1 MKQAAR
7 LWMLAAALLV
17 FTLICAAIAS
27 AQGFSAPS
35 QAPILLAAAQGE
47 KTAHGAEGEATK
59 EEGGHELPNFMLW
72 IHILNHDRI
81 DAWIEGVNASLPPL
95 LHITWLNIENFVYYS
110 IVVIF
115 LCTIVVIGS
124 RRRALRPKSRLYL
137 FLELIAVALYEFF
150 YQALGKDTRKYIAL
164 TGTLFVY
171 ILCLNLLGLIPLMK
185 SPSSVWGVNV
195 AMALFVFF
203 YVQYTAIV
211 RNGVLGYLKHL
222 RGDPWWMFPLMFPLH
237 LIGELIKPVSLSLR
251 LFGNILGED
260 TLLAVFSSLIVV
272 GFISMPLH
280 SPFMFMAVLFSTI
293 QALIFSMLTAVYI
306 SLMLPHEEH
315 GH

>member
-1 MKQAAR
+1 MKQAVR

-27 AQGFSAPS
+27 TQSHSAPTQPS
-35 QAPILLAAAQGE
+35 IQLVAGG
-47 KTAHGAEGEATK
+47 HGGEAAGSA
-59 EEGGHELPNFMLW
+59 GGEAEKGSHYELPNFMLW

-81 DAWIEGVNASLPPL
+81 ENWLAGVNEGLPPL
-95 LHITWLNIENFVYYS
+95 LQITWLNIENFVYYS
-110 IVVIF
+110 IVVII
-115 LCTIVVIGS
+115 LCTVVIVGS
-124 RRRALRPKSRLYL
+124 RRRALRPKDKLYL
-137 FLELIAVALYEFF
+137 FLEVVAISLYEFF
-150 YQALGKDTRKYIAL
+150 HQVLGRDTRKYIAL
-164 TGTLFVY
+164 IGTLFVY
-171 ILCLNLLGLIPLMK
+171 ILCLNLFGLIPLMK

-195 AMALFVFF
+195 AMALCVFF
-203 YVQYTAIV
+203 YVQFTAIV
-211 RNGVLGYLKHL
+211 RNGVLGYFKHL
-222 RGDPWWMFPLMFPLH
+222 CGEPLWLAPLMFPLH

-260 TLLAVFSSLIVV
+260 TLLAVFAGLLTLA
-272 GFISMPLH
+272 FINAPLH
-280 SPFMFMAVLFSTI
+280 LPFVFMAVLFSTI

>member
-1 MKQAAR
+1 
-7 LWMLAAALLV
+7 MLAAALLV

-27 AQGFSAPS
+27 AQGYSAPA
-35 QAPILLAAAQGE
+35 QAPTQLATGHGEEAAS
-47 KTAHGAEGEATK
+47 GAEGEAVE

-81 DAWIEGVNASLPPL
+81 EAWLAGVNANLPPI

-110 IVVIF
+110 IVVII
-115 LCTIVVIGS
+115 LCAVVIVGA
-124 RRRALRPKSRLYL
+124 RKRALRPKDKLYI
-137 FLELIAVALYEFF
+137 FLEVIAVFLYDFF
-150 YQALGKDTRKYIAL
+150 YQVLGKDTRKYIAL

-195 AMALFVFF
+195 AMALFVFI
-203 YVQYTAIV
+203 YVQYTAVV
-211 RNGVLGYLKHL
+211 RNGFIGYLKHL

-260 TLLAVFSSLIVV
+260 TLLAVFASLITI
-272 GFISMPLH
+272 GFISIPLH
-280 SPFMFMAVLFSTI
+280 LPFMFMAVLFSTI